1 MKLSYRLLEIKD
13 KQKEKSPTIPEDNLD
28 KSINKK
34 RAYGQLY
41 AIE

>member
-13 KQKEKSPTIPEDNLD
+13 KQKEKPSIIPEDNLD

-34 RAYGQLY
+34 KTYGQLY